1 MTEWINESEWKREE
15 GKKEKSVEEWRKVS
29 PLEEGTASFPIIIL
43 FSSQFNWASGDRFF
57 ASGDW
62 LIFNFEGDKLISSK
76 LYKSLRWKMLL
87 ILETPLLTR
96 ITLVGV

>member
-1 MTEWINESEWKREE
+1 MI
-15 GKKEKSVEEWRKVS
+15 
-29 PLEEGTASFPIIIL
+29 
-43 FSSQFNWASGDRFF
+43 F
-57 ASGDW
+57 ASGEW
-62 LIFNFEGDKLISSK
+62 LIFYFEGDKLISSK